1 MRHLAMSDPDYV
13 PPAWD
18 VEMHPV
24 QIAGFRKMSVAQK
37 IRMIEQLNEAGIAFK
52 VCGLRM
58 KHPDWPREKLEREA
72 RRSALYA
79 GT

>member
-1 MRHLAMSDPDYV
+1 M
-13 PPAWD
+13 D

-37 IRMIEQLNEAGIAFK
+37 IQMVAQINEMGIAMK
-52 VCGLRM
+52 VCGLRK
-58 KHPDWPREKLEREA
+58 KHPDWSAEKLDYEA
-72 RRSALYA
+72 RRSALSA

>member
-1 MRHLAMSDPDYV
+1 MKPPGYI
-13 PPAWD
+13 PPAKD

-24 QIAGFRKMSVAQK
+24 QIAGFRKMSAAQK
-37 IRMIEQLNEAGIAFK
+37 IGVVAQMNAMGIAMK
-52 VCGLRM
+52 VCGLRR
-58 KHPDWPREKLEREA
+58 KHPDWSAEELEREA

>member
-1 MRHLAMSDPDYV
+1 MKPADYI

-37 IRMIEQLNEAGIAFK
+37 IRLAEQMCAMGVAMK

-58 KHPDWPREKLEREA
+58 KHPDWPQEKLEREA

>member
-1 MRHLAMSDPDYV
+1 MKPPDYE
-13 PPAWD
+13 PPAMD

-37 IRMIEQLNEAGIAFK
+37 FELVAQINEMGIAMK
-52 VCGLRM
+52 VCGLRK
-58 KHPDWPREKLEREA
+58 KHPEWSAEQLDREA

-79 GT
+79 GS

>member
-1 MRHLAMSDPDYV
+1 MNDPDYM
-13 PPAWD
+13 PPAKD

-24 QIAGFRKMSVAQK
+24 QIAGFGKMSVAQK
-37 IRMIEQLNEAGIAFK
+37 ISMVEQMYETGIALK

-58 KHPDWPREKLEREA
+58 KHPDWSPEKLDREA